1 MQSLNTPYRIGVI
14 TPSSNTVLEPMT
26 QEILRQLP
34 HVTAHFSR
42 FPVLSISLKENALK
56 QFETDELLR
65 AAQLLAD
72 ARVDAIIWSGTS
84 SGWLG
89 IDADQELC
97 AAIQT
102 ATGIYTTT
110 SVLALFEAFNAIN
123 ATRVGLCTPYLDD
136 VQSKIVDTFRTNG
149 YETVAEAHLG
159 LEENFSFCTV
169 QEPAID
175 EMVTAV
181 AAEKP
186 EAITIFCTNL
196 RGVAVVN
203 RMEAKTGI
211 PVFDTVATP
220 IWTVLQRAGIDTSS
234 IKEHGKLFSLKLK

>member
-1 MQSLNTPYRIGVI
+1 
-14 TPSSNTVLEPMT
+14 MT
-26 QEILRQLP
+26 QEILRFLP
-34 HVTAHFSR
+34 NVTAHFSR

-65 AAQLLAD
+65 AAKLLAD

-89 IDADQELC
+89 IGADQELC
-97 AAIQT
+97 EVIKT

-110 SVLALFEAFNAIN
+110 SVLALFDAFEAVNAKRI
-123 ATRVGLCTPYLDD
+123 GLCTPYLDD
-136 VQSKIVDTFRTNG
+136 VQTRIIETFRRNG
-149 YETVAEAHLG
+149 YETVAESHLG

-181 AAEKP
+181 ATEKP

-196 RGVAVVN
+196 RGVAVVK
-203 RMEAKTGI
+203 RMEAKIGI

-220 IWTVLQRAGIDTSS
+220 IWAVLQRAGIDTSEIS
-234 IKEHGKLFSLKLK
+234 DHGKLFSLKLK